1 MTKPRIK
8 LIMNPNADM
17 GNAWRFAA
25 DLRYLFEGISDA
37 DWAGTVYPTHAIT
50 LAKQAAEE
58 GYDIVVAMGGDGTAH
73 EVING
78 LMSVPKEKRPILG
91 VIPLGSGNDFSANI
105 GNTNNPDEAVKAIL
119 GGYTKKL
126 DIGSIEDEN
135 GRKEYWDNTT
145 NIGFGGSVTI
155 YSHTLPLLRGFLMYL
170 AAVLQTIFSN
180 FIVMNAELKTDEK
193 EWTDS
198 TIMIAL
204 NNGPREGGGFH
215 TGPHAVMDDG
225 LLNYTIARKVS
236 RLKMLLVLLPMFM
249 KGTQEKDNAVYMG
262 TFKKMEIKSD
272 KPLYL
277 HTDGEMFAGFNHD
290 IHYLKVEVI
299 PEAIEVLVPKPQ
311 EE

>member
-17 GNAWRFAA
+17 GNAWKYAS
-25 DLRYLFEGISDA
+25 DLRHLFEGFSDA
-37 DWAGTVYPTHAIT
+37 NWAGTVYPTHAKE

-58 GYDIVVAMGGDGTAH
+58 DYDIVVAMGGDGTAH

-78 LMSVPKEKRPILG
+78 LMEVPAEQRPVLG

-105 GNTNNPDEAVKAIL
+105 GNTRNADEAVKAIL
-119 GGYTKKL
+119 AGHKKRIDL
-126 DIGSIEDEN
+126 ASIEDET
-135 GRKEYWDNTT
+135 GRKEYWDNTA

-155 YSHTLPLLRGFLMYL
+155 YSHSLPLLRGFVMYL

-180 FIVMNAELKTDEK
+180 YIVMNCKIKTDE
-193 EWTDS
+193 EAWEDE

-215 TGPHAVMDDG
+215 TGPHAEMDDG
-225 LLNYTIARKVS
+225 VLNYTIAKKVS
-236 RLKMLLVLLPMFM
+236 RLKMLMLLPAFM
-249 KGTQEKDNAVYMG
+249 NGTQEKDKAVYMG
-262 TFKKMEIKSD
+262 TFKKMEIQSD

-290 IHYLKVEVI
+290 IHHLTIEII
-299 PEAIEVLVPKPQ
+299 PEALEVIVP
-311 EE
+311 EEAL